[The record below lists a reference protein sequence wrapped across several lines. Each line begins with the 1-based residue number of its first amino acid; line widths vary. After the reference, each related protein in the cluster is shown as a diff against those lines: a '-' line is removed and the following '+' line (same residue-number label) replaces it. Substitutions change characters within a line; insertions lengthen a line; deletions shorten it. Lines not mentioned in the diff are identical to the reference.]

1 MNSFFLKIIIFFL
14 FSLSLLQY
22 YTYNGSHL
30 IDSQTAKLKI
40 QNKEIEVVIDVR
52 TQYEYDKGHF
62 PGALHV
68 PVQNINRETIDFPK
82 STGILVYCNTGQ
94 RARRAAEMIQ
104 SLGYTN
110 VSYIAGS
117 YKTIS

>member
-1 MNSFFLKIIIFFL
+1 MQSLFLKVISFLLFF
-14 FSLSLLQY
+14 FSILQY
-22 YTYNGSHL
+22 YRYNGINL
-30 IDSQTAKLKI
+30 IDPQTAKLKI
-40 QNKEIEVVIDVR
+40 QTKEIEVVIDVR
-52 TQYEYDKGHF
+52 TQYEYDTGHY

-68 PVQNINRETIDFPK
+68 PVQNISRKTIDFPK

-110 VSYIAGS
+110 VYYIAGS